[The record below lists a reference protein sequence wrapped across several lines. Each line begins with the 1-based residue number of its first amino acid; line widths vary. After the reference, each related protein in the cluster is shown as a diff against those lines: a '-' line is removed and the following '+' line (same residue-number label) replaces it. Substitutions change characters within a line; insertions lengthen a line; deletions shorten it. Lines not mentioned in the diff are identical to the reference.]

1 MSLQKFKLNIS
12 KSVVNRENSSF
23 KSMDT
28 NKLMNMFE
36 KEETSGGG
44 GGSGGG
50 SNVGTTSKNEEE
62 LWDENQY
69 NEFDMSSYLKSNQ

>member
-36 KEETSGGG
+36 KEETYG
-44 GGSGGG
+44 GGG